1 MPALRRT
8 FGAALAATAALAA
21 LTACGPDNSS
31 DQAGGGGADK
41 PAATTPATAAPTG
54 AATGAAPTGKPGATG
69 TTKPGGTAKPGGTG
83 KPSAGASDEPEGF
96 CDAAPLPAGQKWI
109 YPVKGTS
116 TTTLV
121 YKDTK
126 TACGVN
132 DVVFEPTGADKT
144 APFAPTV
151 KGHLNSVMVP
161 SKDVNLADLVKHISE
176 CLADPTSSKGF
187 YPCSGGD
194 YKVAIDSSGK
204 VVELTERAHS

>member
-8 FGAALAATAALAA
+8 FGAGLAATAALAA

-31 DQAGGGGADK
+31 DQAGGGAGK
-41 PAATTPATAAPTG
+41 PAVATPATAAPTG
-54 AATGAAPTGKPGATG
+54 AATGAGPTGKPGTTG
-69 TTKPGGTAKPGGTG
+69 TARPGGTG
-83 KPSAGASDEPEGF
+83 MPPAGASDEPEGF

-116 TTTLV
+116 ATTLV

-176 CLADPTSSKGF
+176 CLADPTGSKGF